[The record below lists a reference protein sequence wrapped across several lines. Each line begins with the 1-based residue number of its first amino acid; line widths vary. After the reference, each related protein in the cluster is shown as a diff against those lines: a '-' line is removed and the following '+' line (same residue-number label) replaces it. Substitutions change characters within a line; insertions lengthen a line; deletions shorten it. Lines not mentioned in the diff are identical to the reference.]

1 MNFNRVVLVG
11 RITKDPELRR
21 TQTQQVSYVMFT
33 LAVNKKFNQQQDNAD
48 FISCVAWDKKAE
60 FLSNYIKKGAL
71 LLIEGRLQ
79 TRKFEAPEGVRI
91 ITEVI
96 CDDVQPLEKIEQ
108 RTSKQNMESLEST
121 YNSTRKNNYQ
131 TNTDS
136 IDSIYEDSIDED
148 VPF

>member
-11 RITKDPELRR
+11 RITKDPELRK
-21 TQTQQVSYVMFT
+21 TQSQQISYVMFT

-71 LLIEGRLQ
+71 LIVEGRLQ
-79 TRKFEAPEGVRI
+79 TRKYEASDGVRV

-121 YNSTRKNNYQ
+121 YQSMKKDNFH
-131 TNTDS
+131 TNDEIIKS
-136 IDSIYEDSIDED
+136 PFDGGIDED